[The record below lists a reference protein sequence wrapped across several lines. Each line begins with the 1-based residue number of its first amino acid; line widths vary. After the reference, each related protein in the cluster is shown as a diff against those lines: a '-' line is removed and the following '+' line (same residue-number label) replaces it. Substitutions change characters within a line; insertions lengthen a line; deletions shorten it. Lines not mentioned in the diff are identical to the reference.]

1 MLSGPETRFNVS
13 SGTGACIGAAL
24 GILENG
30 GHLRSLQ
37 PLDRP
42 YRVGGINARLNDDRL
57 DLLLV
62 TDAHDPGIAA
72 ALISTS
78 ITK

>member
-1 MLSGPETRFNVS
+1 
-13 SGTGACIGAAL
+13 
-24 GILENG
+24 
-30 GHLRSLQ
+30 LQ

-78 ITK
+78 IAK